1 MLEKYTVTLTK
12 SLTVEIDTDQTTIA
26 DFLVELDDEIKSRTE
41 GAVITEQHFI
51 SCDDEEITS

>member
-26 DFLVELDDEIKSRTE
+26 DFLIELDDEIKSRSE
-41 GAVITEQHFI
+41 GAIITEQHFI
-51 SCDDEEITS
+51 SCEDKEIK